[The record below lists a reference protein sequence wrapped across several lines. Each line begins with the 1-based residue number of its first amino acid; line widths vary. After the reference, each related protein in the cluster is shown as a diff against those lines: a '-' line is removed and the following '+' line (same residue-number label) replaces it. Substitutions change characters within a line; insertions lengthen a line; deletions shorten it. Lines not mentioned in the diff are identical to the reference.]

1 MSKTLSAKYCK
12 KNKER
17 LQKKTVKNIK
27 IYLKNKKNQYGP
39 ERYKN
44 LSKNEK
50 QKLIERRKKYYR
62 MRKNALLQTP

>member
-44 LSKNEK
+44 LSKMKNKSLLSAEK
-50 QKLIERRKKYYR
+50 NITE
-62 MRKNALLQTP
+62 